1 MGEPAA
7 PEHVANGHLSGGR
20 PLGEHRETEA
30 ARRRAVERA
39 NALLRAG
46 PNTKLLAVGSPRA
59 AWQETCRRA
68 GGRTS
73 SAANC
78 RLSSRTR
85 QSFQLHSAM
94 LKPGGSWSKSGGSG
108 GSSRAAGGPQPN
120 WANSCSASCRYC
132 WTSAV
137 RGDAPGPSVT
147 RGARL
152 ATPCVVAPSVSGAR
166 GAADGAAATAG
177 AADSAG
183 RVGVCIVSAR
193 GGASAS
199 SRPEGGV
206 SSLALGEPAATAPE
220 PCISTRLRRLRRGG
234 SGPTGRLLMS
244 IRYCISHEGRSRM
257 GKPSRAATT
266 AWSSAVV
273 GGRAS
278 LANTLRRRLPSLL
291 VSARGVLRRAS
302 GRGMVASRWC
312 WACGLGSDAAPGTE
326 DGRAGGAVSSLT
338 GVKSERVAS
347 RQARPTVV
355 GETSSTG
362 YYPRLWILSISRP
375 LASASR
381 ALPLSL
387 IAETRLLDH
396 SISLASIWRAFSRPR
411 GTQRLSAGPTDPR
424 QRKV

>member
-1 MGEPAA
+1 
-7 PEHVANGHLSGGR
+7 
-20 PLGEHRETEA
+20 
-30 ARRRAVERA
+30 
-39 NALLRAG
+39 
-46 PNTKLLAVGSPRA
+46 
-59 AWQETCRRA
+59 
-68 GGRTS
+68 
-73 SAANC
+73 
-78 RLSSRTR
+78 
-85 QSFQLHSAM
+85 M

-137 RGDAPGPSVT
+137 RGDAQGASVT

-152 ATPCVVAPSVSGAR
+152 AMPCVIAPSVSGAR

-257 GKPSRAATT
+257 GKPSRAAAT
-266 AWSSAVV
+266 AWSSALVGA

-326 DGRAGGAVSSLT
+326 DGRAGAAPGKGGCLLPPIRYPWTKAVENPDLGRKT
-338 GVKSERVAS
+338 HAS
-347 RQARPTVV
+347 YLECPNPPKIAVLKLLFVDFVYCEACCNPYWCAAAPP
-355 GETSSTG
+355 ST
-362 YYPRLWILSISRP
+362 PC
-375 LASASR
+375 
-381 ALPLSL
+381 
-387 IAETRLLDH
+387 T
-396 SISLASIWRAFSRPR
+396 RPR
-411 GTQRLSAGPTDPR
+411 VRSCPGAWGGPCGVRGGGEGKGEAGARTRRGWPR
-424 QRKV
+424 T